1 MLYLIYCIQQNDK
14 KKTELQQTLS
24 PFVINLVER
33 VENDES
39 SSSSTPSANAILI
52 VQYPTTN
59 GSDMCL
65 HQCQLEQLCND
76 KSFKAQIIVFFAMR
90 YMMMANLNDNIP
102 ETTVL
107 FDDSFGSTLFYHQ
120 AKDERD
126 IQTLRLVLR
135 HCENVHDFF
144 SKIKLVVFPIHIK
157 TNHYAVLVFS
167 PQLYHAKTE
176 SSVLFLDSYVPK
188 KHSDSFI
195 HSPEFKTKMEE
206 LNSFLAFLS
215 YLSTS
220 EQCNVKFGMKGHE
233 LKQARNNCGFYND
246 NDGMTAAHKL
256 SAIDI
261 SKYIPV
267 DERQSVPTESND
279 DFEYRDYNCALYAGV
294 YAYTLSITSDSL
306 YKCISLP
313 LSDTDAREQG
323 FSEYFQINKWNEGIG
338 VNMSNFRE
346 KLRETLIKEVEEKKQ
361 IIEVHSDSGDEKITD
376 NDATRFGAASIDDEA
391 PNEVNS
397 SASNMQRTQPK
408 TQLSCDGDN
417 SVHDNDNGNASKSMF
432 SYFSLFRR

>member
-14 KKTELQQTLS
+14 KKTELQKTLS
-24 PFVINLVER
+24 PLVINLVKR
-33 VENDES
+33 DQNDDS
-39 SSSSTPSANAILI
+39 SSSSTPSANAILR

-59 GSDMCL
+59 GSDMYL
-65 HQCQLEQLCND
+65 YQWQLEQLCDD
-76 KSFKAQIIVFFAMR
+76 KSFKAQIIVSFCMR
-90 YMMMANLNDNIP
+90 YMMMANLNDDIP

-107 FDDSFGSTLFYHQ
+107 FDDSFGQTLFY
-120 AKDERD
+120 KDKEERD
-126 IQTLRLVLR
+126 IQTLRIVLR
-135 HCENVHDFF
+135 HCENVQAFF
-144 SKIKLVVFPIHIK
+144 QLKKLVVFPIHIK

-167 PQLYHAKTE
+167 PQLYHANTE
-176 SSVLFLDSYVPK
+176 SLVLYLDSYIPK

-195 HSPEFKTKMEE
+195 HSPEFKTKMEG

-220 EQCNVKFGMKGHE
+220 EQCDVKLGMKGDE

-279 DFEYRDYNCALYAGV
+279 DFEYRDFNCALYAGV

-313 LSDTDAREQG
+313 LSDKDARKQG
-323 FSEYFQINKWNEGIG
+323 FLEYFQINKWNEGIG

-376 NDATRFGAASIDDEA
+376 NDATRIGAASIDDEA

-397 SASNMQRTQPK
+397 SAS
-408 TQLSCDGDN
+408 
-417 SVHDNDNGNASKSMF
+417 GNASKSNSIMQRTPPNTPLPCTGNTNKNMF
-432 SYFSLFRR
+432 SILSYFNYNK